1 MDEQQTRTF
10 NPQDHLM
17 QLRSKDGSKDYLP
30 VQWRLVWFREMCPH
44 GTIDTEE
51 LEVDLDREMEE
62 EAYAWNNET
71 RRSEKV
77 VKKARGYARY
87 KAIVTDG
94 KGGRATGTKSEKAVS
109 FPDYIEK
116 AECVPLHSE
125 ILTRD
130 GFKAYDQLTI
140 GEHVLAYDHLR
151 NICVWTPLQ
160 RVVVYEDAPV
170 VRLHGQHFEVLCTP
184 DHSWATYTKQV
195 TDGRTYQY
203 RNLVKA
209 YKLRKHHRIVLAAP
223 GPSGTHP
230 LTLRDAAILGWL
242 VTDGSIQRIGE
253 SVRSYICQSK
263 LANIP
268 VIRELVGGLATETV
282 LSASSRT
289 FPSGKTYECLPQ
301 HRFTFSASE
310 TRRIL
315 EVAGITCTE
324 DLPGMIP
331 QYSHGARQAMLIAM
345 MLADG
350 DERGYFGKKRKPGV
364 MEAWQILATLEGFA
378 LGAMHESSVGEVP
391 VQRLKKR
398 TMVCASELQMES
410 AGTMDVWCPTTNYG
424 TWVMRQNGRV
434 MITGNTGAIG
444 RALAAL
450 GYGTQFTGDEFD
462 ERHRIVD
469 APVTRPVN
477 EAAASGN
484 GQAARN
490 EAPADRPA
498 PVQPAA
504 PESNGSNGRKPGDS
518 MKSATATRT
527 NGKTAENGRSATAT
541 DEKES
546 ETPATEQQVASIC
559 KLCQHLGK
567 PEPENQETMTY
578 LNAKELIAQLSLE
591 YRQSRQAEQSA
602 QPASTEKQARPEPIS
617 TGMATDQQKDEI
629 RDLCQ
634 KLGRE
639 GVPVNLDRMSF
650 DNATNYITGLNAR
663 LLDKQNKAS

>member
-1 MDEQQTRTF
+1 MSEQYNSNGRDEQRTRTF

-87 KAIVTDG
+87 RAIVTDG

-116 AECVPLHSE
+116 AE
-125 ILTRD
+125 
-130 GFKAYDQLTI
+130 
-140 GEHVLAYDHLR
+140 
-151 NICVWTPLQ
+151 
-160 RVVVYEDAPV
+160 
-170 VRLHGQHFEVLCTP
+170 
-184 DHSWATYTKQV
+184 
-195 TDGRTYQY
+195 
-203 RNLVKA
+203 
-209 YKLRKHHRIVLAAP
+209 
-223 GPSGTHP
+223 
-230 LTLRDAAILGWL
+230 
-242 VTDGSIQRIGE
+242 
-253 SVRSYICQSK
+253 
-263 LANIP
+263 
-268 VIRELVGGLATETV
+268 
-282 LSASSRT
+282 
-289 FPSGKTYECLPQ
+289 
-301 HRFTFSASE
+301 
-310 TRRIL
+310 
-315 EVAGITCTE
+315 
-324 DLPGMIP
+324 
-331 QYSHGARQAMLIAM
+331 
-345 MLADG
+345 
-350 DERGYFGKKRKPGV
+350 
-364 MEAWQILATLEGFA
+364 
-378 LGAMHESSVGEVP
+378 
-391 VQRLKKR
+391 
-398 TMVCASELQMES
+398 
-410 AGTMDVWCPTTNYG
+410 
-424 TWVMRQNGRV
+424 
-434 MITGNTGAIG
+434 TGAIG

-469 APVTRPVN
+469 APVTRPAN

-504 PESNGSNGRKPGDS
+504 PESNGSNGRKPLAA
-518 MKSATATRT
+518 MKPANTTRT

-546 ETPATEQQVASIC
+546 EAPATEQQLASIR

-567 PEPENQETMTY
+567 PEPENHETMTY

-591 YRQSRQAEQSA
+591 YRQSRS
-602 QPASTEKQARPEPIS
+602 
-617 TGMATDQQKDEI
+617 
-629 RDLCQ
+629 
-634 KLGRE
+634 
-639 GVPVNLDRMSF
+639 
-650 DNATNYITGLNAR
+650 
-663 LLDKQNKAS
+663 KAS